1 MLLKR
6 RKRSSLRTD
15 DEKLSGPYFAS
26 RARAK
31 MPAARGAEAE
41 VPVWVS
47 VQSLCRS
54 ALVWEASRKE
64 RNVGE
69 HVRSMILSPGVNP
82 TEGRICCDQEAQ
94 LIRFPTSSSKPQA
107 DVCHLLIF

>member
-1 MLLKR
+1 M
-6 RKRSSLRTD
+6 
-15 DEKLSGPYFAS
+15 LSGPYFAS

-54 ALVWEASRKE
+54 ALVWGASGEKE
-64 RNVGE
+64 TWEN
-69 HVRSMILSPGVNP
+69 M
-82 TEGRICCDQEAQ
+82 
-94 LIRFPTSSSKPQA
+94 
-107 DVCHLLIF
+107 